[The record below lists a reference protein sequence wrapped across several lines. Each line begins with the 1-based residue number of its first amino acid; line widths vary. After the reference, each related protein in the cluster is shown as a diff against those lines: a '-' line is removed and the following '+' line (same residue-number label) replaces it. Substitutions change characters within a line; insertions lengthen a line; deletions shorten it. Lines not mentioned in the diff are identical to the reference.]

1 MGLDYRPL
9 NVAAS
14 YRHCQLLT
22 RRAAANFYP
31 AFLILPRLQQ
41 RAMMALYAYARL
53 TDDLADEPG
62 DVEVKARELRHWRA
76 RLSAALAGGP
86 SDPIH
91 PALADAV
98 WRFRIPPQF
107 LFDVIDG
114 VETDLRPTSFDSFDD
129 LVGYCYRVAG
139 AVGLA
144 CIHIWGFQGPTA
156 ESDAEAAGIAFQ
168 LTNILRDLAE
178 DRANGR
184 VYLPADEL
192 RRFGCDP
199 TAWRADCPRFAELMR
214 FQVARARSYFARG
227 RRLND
232 ALPPA
237 GRAVF
242 GALLGIYE
250 GILNEIEARRFDVF
264 AERVRLRRRQKAALM
279 LRALP
284 VRWGWA

>member
-1 MGLDYRPL
+1 MGLDFRPPT
-9 NVAAS
+9 VGAS
-14 YRHCQLLT
+14 YRYCQLLT

-31 AFLILPRLQQ
+31 AFLILPRCRQ

-62 DVEVKARELRHWRA
+62 DVEVKARDLRRWRA
-76 RLSAALAGGP
+76 GLTAALAGGP
-86 SDPIH
+86 SHPIH

-98 WRFRIPPQF
+98 HRFDIPLQY

-114 VETDLRPTSFDSFDD
+114 VETDLRPMPFPTFDD
-129 LVGYCYRVAG
+129 LAGYCYRVAG
-139 AVGLA
+139 AVGLG
-144 CIHIWGFQGPTA
+144 CIHVWGFAGRTA
-156 ESDAEAAGIAFQ
+156 EADAAAAGTAFQ

-178 DRANGR
+178 DRAAGR

-192 RRFGCDP
+192 RRFGCPPAD
-199 TAWRADCPRFAELMR
+199 WRAGCPRFGELMR
-214 FQVARARSYFARG
+214 FQIARAREYYARG
-227 RRLND
+227 RRLKE
-232 ALPPA
+232 ALTPA

-250 GILNEIEARRFDVF
+250 GLLNEIEARGFDVF
-264 AERVRLRRRQKAALM
+264 RERVRLRRRTKATLM
-279 LRALP
+279 LRAFP